1 MNPIKTSFGKQIR
14 TKNGRIAGVVACL
27 PANQIS
33 NDYFTEKFGADA
45 VKDVVK
51 MIGVDHRRWVEE
63 GVSTADLC
71 YQAAES
77 LLSGLDWQRESIDAL
92 IFVSQTPD
100 YRLPATACSLHGRL
114 GLQPSCLAFDINL
127 GCSAYPYGLWLGLNM
142 IQAGAIKRILL
153 AVGDTIS
160 KAISPSDRST
170 VMLFG
175 DAGTVT
181 ALEYCEN
188 SSNDAFFILGT
199 DGKGSHNLII
209 PRGAFK
215 DYSLSN
221 DPRLEGKDP
230 NCLYMDGSEIF
241 TFTMQTVPPL
251 ISSTIEFSGCKVDD
265 FDAFLFHQAN
275 QFILK
280 HLIKKAKLPIDRV
293 PMNINKFGNTSSA
306 SIPLLMTDSLANLLQ
321 ERSASLAMFS
331 FGVGYSW
338 ASAAITVGPLDVVE
352 MIDFKL

>member
-1 MNPIKTSFGKQIR
+1 MSVINTPVGKQLR
-14 TKNGRIAGVVACL
+14 TKGGRIAGVVACL
-27 PANQIS
+27 PTRQIS
-33 NDYFTEKFGADA
+33 NDYFAEQFGVDA
-45 VKDVVK
+45 VKEVVK
-51 MIGVDHRRWVEE
+51 MIGVEHRYWVDE
-63 GVSTADLC
+63 GVSTADIC
-71 YQAAES
+71 YQAAER
-77 LLSGLDWQRESIDAL
+77 LLSGLGWKRESIDAF

-127 GCSAYPYGLWLGLNM
+127 GCSAYPYALWLGLNM
-142 IQAGAIKRILL
+142 IQTGAVKRVLL
-153 AVGDTIS
+153 AVGDTSS
-160 KAISPSDRST
+160 KVINPSDRST
-170 VMLFG
+170 AILFG

-188 SSNDAFFILGT
+188 CLNDTFFMLGT

-221 DPRLEGKDP
+221 DSRLEDKDP

-241 TFTMQTVPPL
+241 TFTMQVVPPL
-251 ISSTIEFSGCKVDD
+251 ILSTIEFSGCNADE

-275 QFILK
+275 LFMLK
-280 HLIKKAKLPIDRV
+280 HLAKKAKLPMDRV
-293 PMNINKFGNTSSA
+293 PININKFGNTSSA
-306 SIPLLMTDSLANLLQ
+306 SIPLLMTDSLAPLLQ
-321 ERSASLAMFS
+321 ERSTSLAMFS

-338 ASAAITVGPLDVVE
+338 ASAALTVGPLDVVE